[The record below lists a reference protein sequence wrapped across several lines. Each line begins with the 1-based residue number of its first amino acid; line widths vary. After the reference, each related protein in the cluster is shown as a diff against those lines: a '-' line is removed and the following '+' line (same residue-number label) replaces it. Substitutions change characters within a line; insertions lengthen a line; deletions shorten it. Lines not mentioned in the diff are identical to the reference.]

1 MFIENEKEEKLKKDQ
16 KLLKKDIVFDYCKVR
31 PTSALAII
39 EEEMGV
45 GIWVLLG
52 LKKKVK

>member
-1 MFIENEKEEKLKKDQ
+1 MFIENENEDKQ
-16 KLLKKDIVFDYCKVR
+16 KLERDIVFDYCKAH
-31 PTSALAII
+31 PNSALARID
-39 EEEMGV
+39 EEMGV